1 MANLNTADVRVFP
14 TSKRVGADPAAKY
27 TTEYNLT
34 NLVNR
39 LTNREAFVITNN
51 VNPGTNIISNFQFN
65 ILGYYFTVNLT
76 FNAANDLE
84 PSTTNKY
91 LNATI
96 QVQRQN
102 YADMPTDSEFKNF
115 WNLLGDDQIP
125 AGQSQQKFMGLNL
138 EWGPLTTHKQKNE
151 AGTGNIDALNLS
163 GVYKVAGENS
173 TSFYTFTILEYDGE
187 NYHIP
192 PASKIRLFTST
203 DGTYRGI
210 SIDDGVLE

>member
-1 MANLNTADVRVFP
+1 MANLNTTDVRVFP

-51 VNPGTNIISNFQFN
+51 VIVDSNKISDFQFN
-65 ILGYYFTVNLT
+65 ILGYYFTVNLDFT
-76 FNAANDLE
+76 
-84 PSTTNKY
+84 PSTELAPLPSEPDNRY

-102 YADMPTDSEFKNF
+102 YADIEDSEFKNF
-115 WNLLGDDQIP
+115 WNLLGDDT
-125 AGQSQQKFMGLNL
+125 GRKFNGLKL
-138 EWGPLTTHKQKNE
+138 EWGSVTTHKQLDE
-151 AGTGNIDALNLS
+151 AGTANIDALNLS
-163 GVYKVAGENS
+163 GVHKAELQDH
-173 TSFYTFTILEYDGE
+173 TSSYTFTVLEYDGT
-187 NYHIP
+187 NYYIP

-203 DGTYRGI
+203 DGSYRGV
-210 SIDDGVLE
+210 SIDDGELT

>member
-39 LTNREAFVITNN
+39 LTNREAFVINN
-51 VNPGTNIISNFQFN
+51 DIIVSDNKTSNFQFI
-65 ILGYYFTVNLT
+65 ILGYYFTVNLNFT
-76 FNAANDLE
+76 NLL
-84 PSTTNKY
+84 PSSTNKY

-102 YADMPTDSEFKNF
+102 YADMPTNSEFKNF
-115 WNLLGDDQIP
+115 WNLLGDDI
-125 AGQSQQKFMGLNL
+125 AGEFNGLKL
-138 EWGPLTTHKQKNE
+138 EWEPVTTHKKIIVD
-151 AGTGNIDALNLS
+151 AGVKSNTDQLELS
-163 GVYKVAGENS
+163 GVYKVDGENF
-173 TSFYTFTILEYDGE
+173 TSFYTFTVLEYDGT
-187 NYHIP
+187 NYYIP

-203 DGTYRGI
+203 DGSYRGV
-210 SIDDGVLE
+210 SIDDGELT